1 MQLMLKR
8 ITEKLQGPYSP
19 IPLLDHKFYQQKK
32 SSGAGLAQ
40 NVISL
45 KHEPCLILPHQ

>member
-32 SSGAGLAQ
+32 FRCRSCTERNFPEA
-40 NVISL
+40 
-45 KHEPCLILPHQ
+45 